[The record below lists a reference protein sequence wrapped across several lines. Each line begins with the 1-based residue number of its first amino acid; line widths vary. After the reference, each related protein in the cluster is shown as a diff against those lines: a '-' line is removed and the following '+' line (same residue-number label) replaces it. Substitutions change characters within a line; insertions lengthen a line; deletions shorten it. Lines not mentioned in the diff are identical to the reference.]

1 MWGHADIPT
10 IHNRDAVAAP
20 AAKPFYISLARGKGL
35 AEVLYGKSEINLVG
49 CGKI

>member
-1 MWGHADIPT
+1 MWGRQNAPH
-10 IHNRDAVAAP
+10 IHNRGAVAAP

-35 AEVLYGKSEINLVG
+35 ADVPSGKSEINLVG